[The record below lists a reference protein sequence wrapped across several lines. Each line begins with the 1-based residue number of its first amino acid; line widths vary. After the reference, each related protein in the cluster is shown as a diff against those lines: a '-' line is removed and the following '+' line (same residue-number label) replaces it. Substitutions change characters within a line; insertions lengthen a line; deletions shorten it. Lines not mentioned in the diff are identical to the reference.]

1 MTILEPEKKNHTR
14 KNKQNVMADRTKEIR
29 NRKTD
34 ETINPNTYNAM
45 SDIGKLVQ
53 QIHRYT

>member
-1 MTILEPEKKNHTR
+1 
-14 KNKQNVMADRTKEIR
+14 MADRTKEIL

-53 QIHRYT
+53 QTHRYM